1 MKNVLVIGGSYFV
14 GRIFSMVALQEGWHL
29 TLINRG
35 TYSLK
40 ELGDVT
46 EFSCDRYDYNKL
58 KSLPLKEKYDAVVDF
73 CAYDPGDIENMIK
86 TLPCQFNK
94 YIYISTVDVCESS
107 SDIRD
112 ENSPLQWREPTDE
125 VSLYTYNKMLLEKEI
140 AKAAE
145 SYDFKYTI
153 LRPAMIYGPYNYA
166 PRESWYIEQIIR
178 GDALPHPVD
187 ADGQFQMVYAKDVAR
202 GIMLCIEK
210 EEADNKTYVLS
221 APEVFNYDRYV
232 DLLREVSG
240 RKIETLPVTVEE
252 VLRMNIP
259 LPFPLTSEENAL
271 FNGEKIV
278 KELGFEYG
286 DLKTSMQMTYNA
298 FKTVF
303 E

>member
-1 MKNVLVIGGSYFV
+1 MKDVLVIGGSYFV

-46 EFSCDRYDYNKL
+46 EFSCDRYDYFKL

-107 SDIRD
+107 PDIRD

-166 PRESWYIEQIIR
+166 PRESWYIEQIMI
-178 GDALPHPVD
+178 GEPIPHPVD
-187 ADGQFQMVYAKDVAR
+187 ADGKFQIVYVKDVAR
-202 GIMLCIEK
+202 AIMLCIEK
-210 EEADNKTYVLS
+210 EEAKDNTFVLS
-221 APEVFNYDRYV
+221 APEVLTYDTYV
-232 DLLREVSG
+232 DLLRSVSD
-240 RKIETLPVTVEE
+240 RNFQITPVTVEE
-252 VLRMNIP
+252 VMKNNIP
-259 LPFPLTSEENAL
+259 LPFPIISDENAL
-271 FNGEKIV
+271 FNGQKIV
-278 KELGFEYG
+278 HQLGFEYG
-286 DLKTSMQMTYNA
+286 DLKTYMQLTYNA